1 MSVAKQLN
9 QLQMIDLEVESKEQ
23 ALQQITS
30 QLGDNQAVVRVQN
43 KLAIETHNLEEL
55 RKQQHSAEW
64 EIDSLESKLTTVEKE
79 IYSGRIGNPKELIN
93 LQSEIDGLRAKRNQL
108 EDDALK
114 IMEKVELTEA
124 GVATLS
130 NELKTVKTKWHRQQ
144 QQLSAEM
151 KEIKTKLSDL
161 KHKRQVLLAEI
172 ENRAVELYHAL
183 SRQKRQAVA
192 KIEQGICG
200 SCRLS
205 LPITDLQRA
214 RSGDL
219 VQCSSCGRILFQA

>member
-1 MSVAKQLN
+1 MSVAKQLD
-9 QLQMIDLEVESKEQ
+9 QLQKIDLEVKSKEQ

-43 KLAIETHNLEEL
+43 QLTIETQNLEEL

-64 EIDSLESKLTTVEKE
+64 EIDSLESKLATVEKE
-79 IYSGRIGNPKELIN
+79 LYSGRIGNPKELTN
-93 LQSEIDGLRAKRNQL
+93 LQHEVDGLRAKRSQL
-108 EDDALK
+108 EDEALE
-114 IMEKVELTEA
+114 IMDKVELTKA

-130 NELKTVKTKWHRQQ
+130 NELKTVETEWHRQQ

-151 KEIKTKLSDL
+151 EELKTKLSDL
-161 KHKRQVLLAEI
+161 KHKRQALTAEI
-172 ENRAVELYHAL
+172 DPKAVELYHKL
-183 SRQKRQAVA
+183 SRQKGQAVA
-192 KIEQGICG
+192 KIEQGICS
-200 SCRLS
+200 SCRIS

>member
-9 QLQMIDLEVESKEQ
+9 QLQRIDLEVGTKEQ
-23 ALQQITS
+23 TLQQITS

-43 KLAIETHNLEEL
+43 QLALETQKLEEL

-64 EIDSLESKLTTVEKE
+64 EIDSLESKLATVEKE
-79 IYSGRIGNPKELIN
+79 LYSGRIGNPKELTN
-93 LQSEIDGLRAKRNQL
+93 LQHEVDGLRAKRSQL
-108 EDDALK
+108 EDEALE
-114 IMEKVELTEA
+114 IMDKVELTEA

-130 NELKTVKTKWHRQQ
+130 NELKTVETEWHRQQ

-151 KEIKTKLSDL
+151 EELKTKLSDL
-161 KHKRQVLLAEI
+161 KHKRQALTAEI
-172 ENRAVELYHAL
+172 DPKAVELYHKL
-183 SRQKRQAVA
+183 SRQKGQAVA
-192 KIEQGICG
+192 KIEQGIC
-200 SCRLS
+200 SICRIS